1 MGNYHWRFDYK
12 KSQDLEL
19 EPIAK
24 SIVKKPLQKGAKM
37 GVALTLRWYKSL
49 ERILIFF
56 TESENVPFSEVSKSA
71 LTTTHPKHPTYPP
84 HSFHFA
90 SPRL

>member
-37 GVALTLRWYKSL
+37 GVALTLRGKVPPTQIQRSFAKMTVEKKSG
-49 ERILIFF
+49 
-56 TESENVPFSEVSKSA
+56 
-71 LTTTHPKHPTYPP
+71 
-84 HSFHFA
+84 
-90 SPRL
+90 